1 MPPEMNALVTG
12 SGGFVGQE
20 LVRHLRESGDEVTE
34 LDRASG
40 ADVTDP
46 EAMRDA
52 IAGARP
58 DAVYH
63 LAAVSHVAVSWSAPL
78 HVFQVNAEGALN
90 VLRACTEAG
99 VERVLVVGSSEEYGA
114 VREEDLPLTEEA
126 PLRPITPYGASKV
139 AAGYLALQAHLAD
152 GLGVVRTRS
161 FSHTGPSQTDRFVIP
176 ALARRIAQAERDGR
190 KEVPVGSL
198 QPVRDFTDVADV
210 VRAYRLLIQQG
221 EPGEVYN
228 VCSGVGRSVADV
240 AEQLLRLAR
249 HPIELV
255 ADPELIRPVEV
266 PRLVGSNHRLRKATG
281 WKPEVA
287 LESTLERILE
297 RWRAEV

>member
-1 MPPEMNALVTG
+1 MRALVTG
-12 SGGFVGQE
+12 SGGFAGRE

-34 LDRASG
+34 LDHASG
-40 ADVTDP
+40 GDVTDP
-46 EAMRDA
+46 EALRA
-52 IAGARP
+52 AVAGARP

-78 HVFQVNAEGALN
+78 EVFRVNAEGALN

-99 VERVLVVGSSEEYGA
+99 VERVLVVGSAEEYGA
-114 VREEDLPLTEEA
+114 VRDEDLPLTEDA

-176 ALARRIAQAERDGR
+176 ALARRIARAERDGR

-198 QPVRDFTDVADV
+198 EPVRDFTDVADV
-210 VRAYRLLIQQG
+210 VRAYRLLVERG

-228 VCSGVGRSVADV
+228 VCSGVGHSVAEV
-240 AEQLLRLAR
+240 AERLLRLAR

-255 ADPELIRPVEV
+255 PDPELLRPVEV
-266 PRLVGSNHRLRKATG
+266 PRLVGNNQRLRKATG
-281 WKPEVA
+281 WEPEMA

-297 RWRAEV
+297 RWRAEG

>member
-1 MPPEMNALVTG
+1 MNALVTG
-12 SGGFVGQE
+12 ASGFVGRE

-40 ADVTDP
+40 ADVTDH
-46 EAMRDA
+46 EAMRAA

-58 DAVYH
+58 HAVYH
-63 LAAVSHVAVSWSAPL
+63 LAAVSHVADSWSAPL

-99 VERVLVVGSSEEYGA
+99 VERVLVVGSAEEYGA

-126 PLRPITPYGASKV
+126 PLRPLTPYGVSKV

-161 FSHTGPSQTDRFVIP
+161 FSHTGPFQTDRFVIP
-176 ALARRIAQAERDGR
+176 ALARRIAEAERHGR

-198 QPVRDFTDVADV
+198 EPVRDFSDVADV
-210 VRAYRLLIQQG
+210 VRAYRLLVERG

-228 VCSGVGRSVADV
+228 VCSGVGRSVAEV
-240 AEQLLRLAR
+240 AEHLLRLAR

-255 ADPELIRPVEV
+255 PDPELLRPVEV
-266 PRLVGSNHRLRKATG
+266 PRLVGSNLRLRKATG
-281 WKPEVA
+281 WEPEVA

-297 RWRAEV
+297 RWRAEG